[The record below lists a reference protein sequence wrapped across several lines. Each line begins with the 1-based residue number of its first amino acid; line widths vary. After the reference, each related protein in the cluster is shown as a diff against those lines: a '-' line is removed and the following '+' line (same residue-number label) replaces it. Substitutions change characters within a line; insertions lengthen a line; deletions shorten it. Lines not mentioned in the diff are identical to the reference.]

1 MSKPEASWPTVP
13 LLDEVLRLVL
23 RLVSALDAREHETQ
37 FHSLQVAEYAHRLAA
52 EIDLSPAERMDLK
65 FGALLHDIGKMGI
78 PEAILLKPES
88 LTDYEWDLMRRHPM
102 IGFQILRDIT
112 FLEGAARI
120 VLYHQ
125 ERYDGSGYP
134 FGLVGDAIPRGAR
147 LLAIVDTFDA
157 MTTERPY
164 RDALTYDDVAHRL
177 VESRGQ
183 LFDPYLVD
191 TFLRIPSEDW
201 QRIREQVVSGQPT
214 WPSAALSATT
224 AAPR

>member
-1 MSKPEASWPTVP
+1 MSNPEPNWPTVP
-13 LLDEVLRLVL
+13 LLDEVLGLVL

-37 FHSLQVAEYAHRLAA
+37 SHSILVAEYAHRLAA

-65 FGALLHDIGKMGI
+65 FGALLHDVGKIGI

-88 LTDYEWDLMRRHPM
+88 LTDDEWELMRRHPM

-120 VLYHQ
+120 VLYRQ

-134 FGLVGDAIPRGAR
+134 FGLAGDAIPRGAR

-191 TFLRIPSEDW
+191 AFLRIPSEDW
-201 QRIREQVVSGQPT
+201 ERIREHVVNGQPA
-214 WPSAALSATT
+214 WPSAALSAAT